1 MTIHYEGHRLGLTVN
16 PPIRDEAT
24 GEIIEGS
31 EQVVDTRIANW
42 HHEPN
47 EADPSLRELADEIS
61 QEDPDHPDYR
71 SIEVRLA
78 DASDEINNA
87 TFAPNPD
94 VAAALL
100 SYDNGDAPTDLLVQH
115 LAYRAYNGDLTPEEA
130 FVKAIDSGHSPELL
144 LKSYNHL
151 KEGLN

>member
-1 MTIHYEGHRLGLTVN
+1 MKLTLH
-16 PPIRDEAT
+16 
-24 GEIIEGS
+24 S
-31 EQVVDTRIANW
+31 VV
-42 HHEPN
+42 
-47 EADPSLRELADEIS
+47 ADEIS
-61 QEDPDHPDYR
+61 QEDPDHPDYIDR
-71 SIEVRLA
+71 YVWLII
-78 DASDEINNA
+78 DEINNA

-130 FVKAIDSGHSPELL
+130 FAKAIDSGHSPELL